1 MISNLGLLGTLK
13 LVLYF
18 RVSTKRQGRSGL
30 GLEAQQRAVH
40 ELAAYRKAVI
50 VAEFIEV
57 ETGKI
62 AERPKLQEAIDHAR
76 LTNAT
81 LVVAKLDR
89 LARNA
94 AFLLTLRDSGLPLIF
109 CDLPDANELT
119 VGIMAVVAQAEAKMI
134 SERTKAALQSA
145 KERGT
150 LLGSSRPGH
159 WDGKEHLRE
168 AGLKKAHVLGV
179 EGNANAAR
187 ERYTKVLMPEIKR
200 RREAGESL
208 ETIVTWLN
216 EQGFTTRPTKNHPQG
231 CKFTLSTLWRLVER
245 YLGKEYLGR
254 GDGRRMLP
262 PLKRVAIAMSHQ

>member
-1 MISNLGLLGTLK
+1 MKI
-13 LVLYF
+13 VAYY

-30 GLEAQQRAVH
+30 GLEAQQRAVR
-40 ELAAYRKAVI
+40 ELIAYRNVVV
-50 VAEFIEV
+50 VAEFTEV

-62 AERPKLQEAIDHAR
+62 AARPRLQEAINHAR
-76 LTNAT
+76 LTNAI

-94 AFLLTLRDSGLPLIF
+94 AFLLALRDSGLPLLF

-134 SERTKAALQSA
+134 SDRTKAALQSA

-150 LLGSSRPGH
+150 LLGSARPGH
-159 WDGKEHLRE
+159 WDGREHLRL
-168 AGLKKAHVLGV
+168 AGIKKGQPLGV
-179 EGNANAAR
+179 EANAQVAR

-200 RREAGESL
+200 RRDEGQSL
-208 ETIVTWLN
+208 EEIVTWLN
-216 EQGFTTRPTKNHPQG
+216 EQGFTTRPTQNHPQG
-231 CKFTLSTLWRLVER
+231 CKFTLSTLWRLIER

-262 PLKRVAIAMSHQ
+262 PLRKVAIAMSHQ